1 MAFLSDYWKKRR
13 TSLKFLIQTSKR
25 KFSQRRFQLLRVE
38 LKKLKSLLLLV
49 GYYEKDLDQSKF
61 YKPFKSLFRQ
71 AGKVRELQI
80 ERGILKAY
88 SNEPLP
94 ELRKSLDRT
103 IRKERGKF
111 FKKRKLKLNKLM
123 EKRLKSFNI
132 FVKKLEKSDFKPYL
146 NTILDEIKLI
156 LAERKLEESTG
167 HQLRKK
173 IKTLK
178 YNLESLQIPN
188 FLQVMEGH
196 EDLVNLLG
204 TWHDLLRVNQR
215 LLEDLSSSEF
225 SPEELIHIQQVR
237 QRIAEEIEEISEK
250 INRKISLFDVSIF
263 FPFNQSD
270 FLH

>member
-13 TSLKFLIQTSKR
+13 TSLKFLIRTSKR
-25 KFSQRRFQLLRVE
+25 KFSQRRFHVLRVE
-38 LKKLKSLLLLV
+38 LKKLKALLLLV
-49 GYYEKDLDQSKF
+49 GYYEKDLDQLKF

-71 AGKVRELQI
+71 AGRVRELQI

-88 SNEPLP
+88 GNDPLP

-103 IRKERGKF
+103 IKKERGIF
-111 FKKRKLKLNKLM
+111 FQKRKLKLNKLM
-123 EKRLKSFNI
+123 EKRLKSLNI
-132 FVKKLEKSDFKPYL
+132 FVKKLEKADFKPYL
-146 NTILDEIKLI
+146 NTLLDEIKLI
-156 LAERKLEESTG
+156 LVEGKLEESTG

-173 IKTLK
+173 LKTLK
-178 YNLESLQIPN
+178 YNLESLQNPN

-204 TWHDLLRVNQR
+204 TWHDLLRVNEL

-250 INRKISLFDVSIF
+250 INRKISLFDIAPPECS
-263 FPFNQSD
+263 
-270 FLH
+270 LTLA